1 MTRRNNVAA
10 VAERVSVAKA
20 SVAASAVENLRLVGT
35 KGASAAVGQ
44 ALEVKDGNVVWKLHP
59 AYGAWFWPLMH
70 KLTELVLTIPEGQL
84 EPVQSGDTVAPPR
97 APSEV
102 EKDKVLKMPEL
113 AKDELRV
120 YKLVIKGKT
129 PSVSKA
135 FPKRTASLSA
145 LRYCCKRVADHP

>member
-1 MTRRNNVAA
+1 MSVPRN
-10 VAERVSVAKA
+10 RVTTDTTCA
-20 SVAASAVENLRLVGT
+20 SLRLVGT

-44 ALEVKDGNVVWKLHP
+44 ALEIKDGSVVWKLDP
-59 AYGAWFWPLMH
+59 SYGAWLWPLMH
-70 KLTELVLTIPEGQL
+70 KLTELVLTMPQTHL
-84 EPVQSGDTVAPPR
+84 EPVEAGDCVAPPR

-113 AKDELRV
+113 PKDELRV

-135 FPKRTASLSA
+135 FPKRTANLSA
-145 LRYCCKRVADHP
+145 LHYCRKRIAAQP